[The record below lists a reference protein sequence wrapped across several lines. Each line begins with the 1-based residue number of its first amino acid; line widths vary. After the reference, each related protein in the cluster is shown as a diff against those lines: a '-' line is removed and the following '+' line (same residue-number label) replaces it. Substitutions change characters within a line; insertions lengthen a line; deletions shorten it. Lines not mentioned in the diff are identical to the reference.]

1 MEDMNMRDNEIEEIE
16 NATEGEETS
25 ESSNSGAMLAGIV
38 GGFLAYAIISGAKK
52 LHKIVKEKCAAKV
65 AVEIVENSVEE
76 TIADDD
82 QVDVDTEDSEE
93 N

>member
-1 MEDMNMRDNEIEEIE
+1 MEDMNMRENEIEEIE
-16 NATEGEETS
+16 NATEIEETS

-52 LHKIVKEKCAAKV
+52 LHKIVKEKRAAKV

-76 TIADDD
+76 TVADED
-82 QVDVDTEDSEE
+82 QVTVDMEDSEE